1 MPFCDKIRF
10 FLPARLDST
19 VDFSDHNVDLLN
31 RISNNKEWNKLHIFE
46 EVIEMAHQLPPLPYP
61 NNALEPY
68 IDEMTMM
75 IHHDRHHN
83 TYVTNLNNALEGHP
97 DLQSKSVEE
106 LIADLNSVPE
116 SIRTAVRNNGG
127 GHANHS
133 LFWEVIGPNG
143 GGQPT
148 GALAD
153 AINNE
158 LGGFEKFKEE
168 FTKAATT
175 RFGSGWAWLSVKDGK
190 LVISST
196 PNQDSPIM
204 EGAVPIL
211 GLDVWEHAYY
221 LKYQNKRPDYINAFW
236 NVVNWE
242 AVGKRYEEAT
252 K

>member
-1 MPFCDKIRF
+1 
-10 FLPARLDST
+10 
-19 VDFSDHNVDLLN
+19 
-31 RISNNKEWNKLHIFE
+31 
-46 EVIEMAHQLPPLPYP
+46 MAHQLPPLPYP

-97 DLQSKSVEE
+97 ELQSKTVEE
-106 LIADLNSVPE
+106 LIADLDSVPE

-148 GALAD
+148 GALAE
-153 AINNE
+153 AIDRE

-168 FTKAATT
+168 FSKAAAG

-221 LKYQNKRPDYINAFW
+221 LKYQNKRPEYINAFW
-236 NVVNWE
+236 NIVNWE
-242 AVGKRYEEAT
+242 NVGKRYEEAIR